1 MLNYIFASNKSWHLD
16 YFLENRQRLKGNWSI
31 ATCGADVEEQAH
43 NLNPRFIFFPHW
55 SEIVPSSLFDK
66 YECVCF
72 HMTDVPYGRG
82 GSPLQNLIVRGHKN
96 TVISALKMNRDI
108 DAGPVYMKR
117 ELELSGSA
125 STIFKRSAPICFEM
139 ITQIIAKEITPTEQV
154 GEPKLFSRRLPE
166 ESEIPQ
172 NPSIEKLYDIIRM
185 LDAPGYPSAFL
196 IHNGLKVEFS
206 DANKNTDNEL
216 YAKVKVTKHG

>member
-125 STIFKRSAPICFEM
+125 LTIFKRSAPIYFEM

-154 GEPKLFSRRLPE
+154 EAK
-166 ESEIPQ
+166 
-172 NPSIEKLYDIIRM
+172 II
-185 LDAPGYPSAFL
+185 L
-196 IHNGLKVEFS
+196 
-206 DANKNTDNEL
+206 T
-216 YAKVKVTKHG
+216 